1 MQPNNPSKEDNE
13 RTVAHLI
20 RTISDNLVH
29 STRHNDEAL
38 TASNMENTN
47 FNIEHA
53 IKHNGEI
60 EKHLQKLID
69 TLKVNDPAFKKE
81 WELMEA
87 ITAKSAHARVL
98 VGNSAWKARYH
109 A

>member
-1 MQPNNPSKEDNE
+1 MQPNNPSKDDNE

-29 STRHNDEAL
+29 STRHSDEAL
-38 TASNMENTN
+38 MATNMANTN

-60 EKHLQKLID
+60 TEHLQKLID
-69 TLKVNDPAFKKE
+69 TLKVDDPAFKEE
-81 WELMEA
+81 WELMES
-87 ITAKSAHARVL
+87 ITAKSAHAKVL
-98 VGNSAWKARYH
+98 ANNKAWKDKYYA
-109 A
+109 